1 MVKVVRP
8 LFSDSAH
15 GRIADIGSFRM
26 SRNGPQFIAQ
36 AQPRDNPTPGQLT
49 RRECFK
55 LAKAAHSAIEPTG
68 FPNGTGTIFRRVPDW
83 PTFWRQWLLDHPEC
97 SA

>member
-8 LFSDSAH
+8 LFSDSAR

-36 AQPRDNPTPGQLT
+36 AQPRDNPTPAQRT
-49 RRECFK
+49 RRDWFRT
-55 LAKAAHSAIEPTG
+55 AKAAHSAQPKETRPA
-68 FPNGTGTIFRRVPDW
+68 W
-83 PTFWRQWLLDHPEC
+83 PSFWRQWLLDHPEC

>member
-8 LFSDSAH
+8 LFSDSAR

-26 SRNGPQFIAQ
+26 SRHGPQFIAQ
-36 AQPRDNPTPGQLT
+36 AQPTDNPTPGQLA

-55 LAKAAHSAIEPTG
+55 LAKAAHAAIPPTAYMVG
-68 FPNGTGTIFRRVPDW
+68 NVTKYKRIPDW
-83 PTFWRQWLLDHPEC
+83 PTFWRQWLQNHPEC
-97 SA
+97 TP

>member
-8 LFSDSAH
+8 LFSDSAR

-26 SRNGPQFIAQ
+26 SRHGPQFIAQ
-36 AQPRDNPTPGQLT
+36 AQQVDNPTPGQLA

-55 LAKAAHSAIEPTG
+55 LAKAAHSAIEPTVFWDG
-68 FPNGTGTIFRRVPDW
+68 QTTTRRRVPDW
-83 PTFWRQWLLDHPEC
+83 PSFWRQWLQDHPEC
-97 SA
+97 TP